1 MEIMDQVIQNWLEKD
16 TGDINEYCNGV
27 RVEPKA
33 ELTVKE
39 DEVET
44 PFNRFYNDENLII
57 DFGGGYKTVV
67 K

>member
-1 MEIMDQVIQNWLEKD
+1 MDQVIQNWLGKD
-16 TGDINEYCNGV
+16 TSDINEYCNGV
-27 RVEPKA
+27 RVEPKV
-33 ELTVKE
+33 ELIVKE

-57 DFGGGYKTVV
+57 DFGGGDKIVV

>member
-1 MEIMDQVIQNWLEKD
+1 MEIMDQVIQNWLGKD
-16 TGDINEYCNGV
+16 TSDVNEYCNGL
-27 RVEPKA
+27 RVEPKV

-39 DEVET
+39 NEVET

-57 DFGGGYKTVV
+57 DFSGGDKIIV